1 MLEALINPVVTFLI
15 ALLVVAIIYAIAG
28 RLGPPFKEAMHKLEN
43 YACGEDYSG
52 QRALPSYGLFHVAFF
67 FTVMHVGVLLL
78 ATAPEGNAALLGIVL
93 IGAMALTGIA
103 LFVGGG
109 QRA

>member
-1 MLEALINPVVTFLI
+1 MFEELINPVVSFLI
-15 ALLVVAIIYAIAG
+15 ALLVVGIIYTIAG
-28 RLGPPFKEAMHKLEN
+28 KLGPPLKEAKHKLEN

-52 QRALPSYGLFHVAFF
+52 QRAQPSYGLFHVAFF

-78 ATAPEGNAALLGIVL
+78 ATVPEGSAALLGIVL
-93 IGAMALTGIA
+93 IGVMALTGIA